1 MAPTYK
7 SLTHLFQNEIEQSQK
22 IYDEYFNT
30 LYKKPD
36 VITQNDKLFSSESIF
51 RRIIECINY
60 LKTTVKK
67 ETDYSMLKIHLDWL
81 NDVLANVLYV
91 LEPSDF
97 IKRAALAATFKITN
111 YDKWAFAFWPRRTGK
126 SFING
131 ILFMSVLMCIPSGS
145 MAVQSVGMKSALQTV
160 LPFRGHIKH
169 LFKHFGIEDI
179 EPIRTF
185 SVNGIKFIN
194 FYGAQLL
201 LDGLHSVN
209 DLPDYCFSTV
219 QIISGDDDAG
229 RGITKHIYLMDESEF
244 MKEGAKRNTMM
255 NSKRNGSIVVGI
267 SSEDPKQKNPRLEKM
282 TQISH
287 LATVSI
293 YRNICDKCRR
303 LQKTDCPHVS
313 EPDWIG
319 NTKDLSEVM
328 NALIEDQEVNLLERI
343 GGSLLASGNIFKLPT
358 DMDVEDY
365 LFKEPIQEIKYIFC
379 AIDPALSR
387 KVGASEFASLI
398 FGLSEYYEEVDNQK
412 YNCFYIFDTLY
423 QKLGGM
429 NERCNN
435 VIDQIFEFR
444 KLYPEYESF
453 PIVFIPENNQG
464 DLPDTLRT
472 QLLNYAPYLC
482 NWYIYSEKK
491 AVHDQ
496 NMGGFCSTD
505 STKFLGANAFQIL
518 IENKRLKFHE
528 KMKVSQ
534 IVKFLEQLQN
544 AQQKRDPFGKRGVPE
559 IYPKHGTHNDGIMC
573 GFNGI
578 LGSHRFMID
587 KNIQFYTLNNYYM
600 KCTLCDR
607 YKEGHS
613 ELIRKRRF
621 SEVSNI
627 D

>member
-1 MAPTYK
+1 
-7 SLTHLFQNEIEQSQK
+7 LFENEIEQSEKVYQEY
-22 IYDEYFNT
+22 YDT
-30 LYKKPD
+30 LYKKHSI
-36 VITQNDKLFSSESIF
+36 VTQNDKLFSSEAIF

-60 LKTTVKK
+60 LKTTIKK
-67 ETDYSMLKIHLDWL
+67 ETSYSMEKIHLDWI

-97 IKRAALAATFKITN
+97 IKRAALAATFGITN

-169 LFKHFGIEDI
+169 LFKYFGIEDI

-201 LDGLHSVN
+201 MDGLHSVN

-267 SSEDPKQKNPRLEKM
+267 SSEDPKQQNPRLEKM

-303 LQKTDCPHVS
+303 LQKIDCPHVS
-313 EPDWIG
+313 EPGWIG
-319 NTKDLSEVM
+319 NTKDLNEVM
-328 NALIEDQEVNLLERI
+328 DAFIENQEINLLERI
-343 GGSLLASGNIFKLPT
+343 GGSLLSSGNIFALPKE
-358 DMDVEDY
+358 MDIEDY
-365 LFKEPIQEIKYIFC
+365 LFEEPVQPIKYIFC
-379 AIDPALSR
+379 SIDPALSR
-387 KVGASEFASLI
+387 KTGASEYASMI
-398 FGLSEYYEEVDNQK
+398 FGLSEVFEEVDNQK
-412 YNCFYIFDTLY
+412 NNCFYIFDTLY
-423 QKLGGM
+423 QNMGSM
-429 NERCNN
+429 NERCNK

-444 KLYPEYESF
+444 TTYPEYESF
-453 PIVFIPENNQG
+453 PIIFIPENNQG
-464 DLPDTLRT
+464 DLPITLKT
-472 QLLNYAPYLC
+472 QLLNYCPYLC

-491 AVHDQ
+491 PLHDATE
-496 NMGGFCSTD
+496 GGFCTTD
-505 STKFLGANAFQIL
+505 STKFLGANAFRIL
-518 IENKRLKFHE
+518 IQNGRLKFH
-528 KMKVSQ
+528 KRMKTPQ
-534 IVKFLEQLQN
+534 ILKLMEQFQN
-544 AQQKRDPFGKRGVPE
+544 AQQKINPYGKRGIPE
-559 IYPKHGTHNDGIMC
+559 IYAKHKTNNDGLMC
-573 GFNGI
+573 GFIGVM
-578 LGSHRFMID
+578 GGHGFMLD
-587 KNIQFYTLNNYYM
+587 KNVQFYTLNNYYK
-600 KCTLCDR
+600 KCTGCDR
-607 YKEGHS
+607 YKHGHS
-613 ELIRKRRF
+613 ELVGKRRYG
-621 SEVSNI
+621 EI
-627 D
+627 TTIR